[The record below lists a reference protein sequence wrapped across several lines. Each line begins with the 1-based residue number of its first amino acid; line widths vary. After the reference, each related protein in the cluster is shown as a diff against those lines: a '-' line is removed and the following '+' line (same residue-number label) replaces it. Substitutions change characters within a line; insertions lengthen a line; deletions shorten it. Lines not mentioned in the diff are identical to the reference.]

1 MLIWLFTLIF
11 KLKGW
16 KLKTEKIYQYP
27 QSMTIAAP
35 HTSNWDTVISLAAF
49 DLMHLKVRFT
59 LKKEWFKFPFKGI
72 MIKLGGIAIDRSPK
86 QAGEKRL
93 SIVEAMVNLFKENK
107 DLHIMI
113 TPEGTRSLRT
123 EWKTGFYYTAKAAG
137 VPIMCGYLDYKNKVA
152 GIGKIVFPSDNM
164 EADLKE
170 IMSFYKT
177 IQGKNPEK
185 FSTDLRYS

>member
-1 MLIWLFTLIF
+1 MILWLFKLYF
-11 KLKGW
+11 KLAGW

-86 QAGEKRL
+86 QAG
-93 SIVEAMVNLFKENK
+93 
-107 DLHIMI
+107 
-113 TPEGTRSLRT
+113 
-123 EWKTGFYYTAKAAG
+123 
-137 VPIMCGYLDYKNKVA
+137 
-152 GIGKIVFPSDNM
+152 
-164 EADLKE
+164 
-170 IMSFYKT
+170 
-177 IQGKNPEK
+177 
-185 FSTDLRYS
+185 